1 MSNCRYL
8 RSLVVVIKDKS
19 FYCIRI
25 IDDDPE
31 VSSALSFLL
40 ECDGWYCKTYSS
52 ATDFLE
58 EDDFTREGCVFSDI
72 RMPKVSGLLLQTE
85 MKKRNIKLPLVFI
98 SGHGDIEMAVEA
110 IQKGAIDFLVKP
122 IKQEKLFKALYAALV
137 NTQKVKTSQQIIA
150 VLGSLSDREKLVLKL
165 ILDELPTSSIAE
177 RLDISERT
185 VQGHRWRIYQKIGV
199 HTEDALRKAVKKEWI
214 T

>member
-1 MSNCRYL
+1 MSNCRSL
-8 RSLVVVIKDKS
+8 RNLAMVNDKN

-25 IDDDPE
+25 IDDEKE

-40 ECDGWYCKTYSS
+40 GCDGWICKTYSS
-52 ATDFLE
+52 AMEFLE
-58 EDDFTREGCVFSDI
+58 NDDFTKEGCVFSDI
-72 RMPKVSGLLLQTE
+72 RMPEMSGLLLQTE

-122 IKQEKLFKALYAALV
+122 IKQEKLFKALYTALENTQNVKSSQQLIAALD
-137 NTQKVKTSQQIIA
+137 
-150 VLGSLSDREKLVLKL
+150 SLSDREKLVLKA
-165 ILDELPTSSIAE
+165 ILDELPTSRIAE

-199 HTEDALRKAVKKEWI
+199 HTEDALRRTVRKEWVI
-214 T
+214 